1 MQPARLRLG
10 QLLVDARILSEAQL
24 EQVLAVQK
32 SDGRKLGTLLVESEL
47 VSETQLTQILSQQL
61 SVPWVSLYHIDF
73 SRELLNLVPLEV
85 AEKYC
90 LVPIYVRA
98 VRGQG
103 DTLYVAMEDP
113 MNEEALRECSA
124 FSGLP
129 ARAMIAAPTDIR
141 KAVKTYYGVASTP
154 PPGSPAKSPSPAS
167 PTPASPPAAPVAPPA
182 RPRPPAP
189 APLTPVA
196 VAAPPPAAGPPSPAP
211 AALEPPALEAS
222 DVMTE
227 EPADE
232 MGDRPTPVV
241 AYAATVDNGLG
252 ASGPVVASFM
262 VDEPSSVQSGLGA
275 LPAEDAEKA
284 ARGHESPTLEVHEV
298 DMSKRKRR
306 QVQLTLLDGTTIKLP
321 SGQKKRA
328 NAARTD
334 PPSADDSLTATD
346 LLAAL
351 RAAAHGADAAEIL
364 GDNLRWEKMFAAI
377 LSLLLRKHLIMEKE
391 LMDELKKI

>member
-10 QLLVDARILSEAQL
+10 QLLVDAQILTEAQL
-24 EQVLAVQK
+24 DQVLAVQK
-32 SDGRKLGTLLVESEL
+32 SDGRKLGTLLVESGL

-73 SRELLNLVPLEV
+73 SRELLNLVPADV

-113 MNEEALRECSA
+113 MNEDALRACSE

-141 KAVKTYYGVASTP
+141 KAVQSYYGR
-154 PPGSPAKSPSPAS
+154 
-167 PTPASPPAAPVAPPA
+167 AP
-182 RPRPPAP
+182 
-189 APLTPVA
+189 A
-196 VAAPPPAAGPPSPAP
+196 VAAPAAGAPAASPNPAP
-211 AALEPPALEAS
+211 AAQPPPKPAPLAQVGSSPRAAPPVAPAVPDEPATQPAPVAALADEQSAS
-222 DVMTE
+222 DQE
-227 EPADE
+227 LY
-232 MGDRPTPVV
+232 DRPTPVV
-241 AYAATVDNGLG
+241 AFAAASDNGLVT
-252 ASGPVVASFM
+252 SGPVVAPFM
-262 VDEPSSVQSGLGA
+262 VDEPASLKKNMATIPEKEPPGA
-275 LPAEDAEKA
+275 QDDA
-284 ARGHESPTLEVHEV
+284 PTLEVREV
-298 DMSKRKRR
+298 DISKRKRK

-321 SGQKKRA
+321 SSQKKRA
-328 NAARTD
+328 TAARND
-334 PPSADDSLTATD
+334 APSSDDGLTASD

-377 LSLLLRKHLIMEKE
+377 LSLLLRKHLILEKE
-391 LMDELKKI
+391 LIDELKKI